1 MAKSVAKKASNLF
14 VWIILG
20 LLFVALAGFGI
31 GSFTG
36 GGSRIGSVGE
46 VEITVSDYQR
56 ALDEELRAQMAE
68 RQQVVTFSQ
77 MQAEGLDQMVLQ
89 ALVARAALSNEAETI
104 GLSVGDEEVARQI
117 TEIEA
122 FQGLDGSFDREA
134 YEFTLRQNGLTPS
147 QFEEET
153 RRRTAR
159 TLLQVAVLGGLQPD
173 PTIAEALV
181 AYQGETRD
189 FSLLTLTEA
198 DLPEG
203 AVPAPTEADLQ
214 AYYDA
219 NPDRFT
225 RPEARRIT
233 YAWITPSMIM
243 DDMEI
248 DEGALRDLYDQRAD
262 LYRQPERRL
271 LEQLVFLDDAAA
283 QAALDAIAAG
293 DTDFDTLVAERGLSL
308 EDIDLGEVAE
318 DDLLPEAAA
327 VIFADTE
334 TEILGPLPSALGPAL
349 YRVNA
354 VLDASEVPFEEAAE
368 ELRAELASEAA
379 RRAIDDLR
387 DPVDDLLA
395 EGATLEELAADTE
408 LQLGTIDVTPVS
420 EDGIAAYEAFREAAR
435 LAEEGDFPELLELSD
450 GGLFALRLDEV
461 VPPTLP
467 PLDDVREE
475 VAAAWE
481 ASALREALAA
491 RGQEVVTA
499 LATEATL
506 ESFGTL
512 TREQQVRRQDFIPD
526 APPTLVA
533 QVYQLAAPGDVVL
546 VPGAEVAVIARL
558 DAINPAA
565 RDDPTTQ
572 ILTQIIGQ
580 TVAQSMAQDI
590 FEAYGQAMQADVGIR
605 LDQSMINAVHAQ
617 FP

>member
-46 VEITVSDYQR
+46 IEITAEDYAR
-56 ALDEELRAQMAE
+56 ALDQEIRARIAQT
-68 RQQVVTFSQ
+68 RQPVTLADL
-77 MQAEGLDQMVLQ
+77 QAEGADQAVLQ
-89 ALVARAALSNEAETI
+89 SLVAQAALANEAARM
-104 GLSVGDEEVARQI
+104 GLSVGDAEVARQI
-117 TEIEA
+117 TRIEA
-122 FQGLDGSFDREA
+122 FQGLDGNFDRDA
-134 YEFTLRQNGLTPS
+134 YEQTLRQNGLTPAT
-147 QFEEET
+147 FEEDMRED
-153 RRRTAR
+153 TAR
-159 TLLQVAVLGGLQPD
+159 SLLQVAVLGGLQPD
-173 PTIAEALV
+173 PAIAEALV

-198 DLPEG
+198 DLPAG
-203 AVPAPTEADLQ
+203 LPAPTEADLLDH
-214 AYYDA
+214 YEA

-233 YAWITPSMIM
+233 FAWVTPTMLM
-243 DDMEI
+243 DDVEI
-248 DEGALRDLYDQRAD
+248 DETALRDLYEQRGD

-271 LEQLVFLDDAAA
+271 LERLVFLDEAAA
-283 QAALDAIAAG
+283 QAAFDAIAAG
-293 DTDFDTLVAERGLSL
+293 ETDFDALVADRGLTL
-308 EDIDLGEVAE
+308 EDVDLGEVAPG
-318 DDLLPEAAA
+318 DLSPEAAE
-327 VIFADTE
+327 VIFNDTE
-334 TEILGPLPSALGPAL
+334 SEILGPLPSTLGPAL
-349 YRVNA
+349 FRVNA
-354 VLDASEVPFEEAAE
+354 VLDASEVPFEEAEE
-368 ELRAELASEAA
+368 ELRAELAAEAA
-379 RRAIDDLR
+379 RRVIDDLR

-408 LQLGTIDVTPVS
+408 MRLGTIDVTPTS
-420 EDGIAAYEAFREAAR
+420 EEGIAAYDAFREAAR
-435 LAEEGDFPELLELSD
+435 LAEEGDFPELLGLSD

-461 VPPTLP
+461 VAPTLP
-467 PLDDVREE
+467 PLDEVRAQVTESWRAG
-475 VAAAWE
+475 V
-481 ASALREALAA
+481 LRDQLAA
-491 RGQEVVTA
+491 RGESLVTE
-499 LATEATL
+499 LATGAALEDLGRLTAEAA
-506 ESFGTL
+506 
-512 TREQQVRRQDFIPD
+512 VRRQDTIPD

-533 QVYQLAAPGDVVL
+533 QVFRLSEPGDVVL
-546 VPGAEVAVIARL
+546 VPGADRAIIARL

-605 LDQSMINAVHAQ
+605 LDQSMINAVHTQ